1 MDGMLAGAAG
11 DLQHMA
17 GYRQHVAQDRQDR
30 VTVAGSGGSLS
41 AGVVFHCLAMGSPP
55 RFGKSD
61 LRPKGASAGR
71 KAGGLGGCLCFRS
84 GRRAGAACSGAATPA
99 VW

>member
-1 MDGMLAGAAG
+1 
-11 DLQHMA
+11 
-17 GYRQHVAQDRQDR
+17 
-30 VTVAGSGGSLS
+30 
-41 AGVVFHCLAMGSPP
+41 MGSPT

-84 GRRAGAACSGAATPA
+84 GRRAGAACFGGGDTGCLVTQCPAAGFTFLGGRGASQMVIAARNRAMALITNSSPVATA
-99 VW
+99 VP